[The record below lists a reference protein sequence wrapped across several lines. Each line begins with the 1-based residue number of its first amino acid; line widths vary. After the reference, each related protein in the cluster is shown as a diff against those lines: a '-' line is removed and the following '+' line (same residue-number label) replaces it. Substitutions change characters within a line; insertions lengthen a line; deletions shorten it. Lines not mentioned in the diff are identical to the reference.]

1 MLGYLFDG
9 FFTLFTTMAA
19 PALLGGVILGIII
32 GVLPGLTA
40 TMGIALLIP
49 LTYYVSPSVG
59 LSLLV
64 GIFAGGI
71 YGGSVS
77 AILLKTP
84 GTPAAGATILDGY
97 PMAQNG
103 QAGKAI
109 AIATIASAIGGL
121 IGALILTFLA
131 PQIAKIAVRFGPP
144 EYVLLGVYGL
154 TMISYVA
161 GKSLIK
167 GLFAGCIGLLI
178 STVGIDPITSVPRFS
193 FGTLNLLTGF
203 ELLPILIGIFAMSQ
217 ALEGVRDSRMKAPEQ
232 LKLTKIGI
240 SLKEFFRILPHIVK
254 SAFIGTFVGAV
265 PGTGTDIAAFLS
277 YGEAKRSS
285 KHPEEFGKGSIE
297 GVAAPEAGN
306 NACVNGAMIPM
317 FTLGIPGEAATAVI
331 LGGLMVLGLQPG
343 PLLFVEK
350 PEVIYTVFA
359 STITSNIFMIVLGLT
374 GARFFAKVLS
384 LPKSVIVTFIF
395 IFAVLGAY
403 SMRNS
408 MFDVLVMGIAGL
420 LGYLFSILDYPVPP
434 VLLGVILGPLVESN
448 LGRTLLVS
456 DGNLMIFFKRPISIF
471 FIVIIVATIG
481 QNVYKHLKQK
491 RK

>member
-1 MLGYLFDG
+1 
-9 FFTLFTTMAA
+9 
-19 PALLGGVILGIII
+19 
-32 GVLPGLTA
+32 
-40 TMGIALLIP
+40 
-49 LTYYVSPSVG
+49 
-59 LSLLV
+59 
-64 GIFAGGI
+64 
-71 YGGSVS
+71 
-77 AILLKTP
+77 
-84 GTPAAGATILDGY
+84 
-97 PMAQNG
+97 
-103 QAGKAI
+103 
-109 AIATIASAIGGL
+109 
-121 IGALILTFLA
+121 
-131 PQIAKIAVRFGPP
+131 
-144 EYVLLGVYGL
+144 
-154 TMISYVA
+154 
-161 GKSLIK
+161 
-167 GLFAGCIGLLI
+167 
-178 STVGIDPITSVPRFS
+178 
-193 FGTLNLLTGF
+193 
-203 ELLPILIGIFAMSQ
+203 
-217 ALEGVRDSRMKAPEQ
+217 
-232 LKLTKIGI
+232 
-240 SLKEFFRILPHIVK
+240 
-254 SAFIGTFVGAV
+254 
-265 PGTGTDIAAFLS
+265 
-277 YGEAKRSS
+277 
-285 KHPEEFGKGSIE
+285 
-297 GVAAPEAGN
+297 
-306 NACVNGAMIPM
+306 
-317 FTLGIPGEAATAVI
+317 
-331 LGGLMVLGLQPG
+331 MVLGLQPG